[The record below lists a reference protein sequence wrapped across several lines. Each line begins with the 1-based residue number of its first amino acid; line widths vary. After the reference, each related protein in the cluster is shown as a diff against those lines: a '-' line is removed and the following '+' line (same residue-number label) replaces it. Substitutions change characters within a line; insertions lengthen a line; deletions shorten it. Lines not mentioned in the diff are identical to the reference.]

1 MTTDNVTRINGWIT
15 PRLER
20 VLQRSAQISSAN
32 GYNYLAV
39 EHVAL
44 AIIEDENSLPSRS
57 WQGSMTADEW
67 RRAMLISLP
76 DPSTNVYTPLEPVQI
91 ETSRQTD

>member
-15 PRLER
+15 PRLEQ
-20 VLQRSAQISSAN
+20 VLRRGAEISTMN
-32 GYNYLAV
+32 GHDYLAV
-39 EHVAL
+39 EHVTL

-67 RRAMLISLP
+67 RRAILNSLP
-76 DPSTNVYTPLEPVQI
+76 DPSANVHTPRETVHI
-91 ETSRQTD
+91 ETSR

>member
-1 MTTDNVTRINGWIT
+1 MKTDNVTRINGWIT

-20 VLQRSAQISSAN
+20 VLRRGAQISSAN

-44 AIIEDENSLPSRS
+44 AIIEDEHSLPSRS
-57 WQGSMTADEW
+57 WRGSMTVDEW
-67 RRAMLISLP
+67 RSAICNSLP
-76 DPSTNVYTPLEPVQI
+76 DLSNNVYTPREPVRI
-91 ETSRQTD
+91 ETNRQTD